1 MSECRW
7 TYYDPSGGRQT
18 LGLYHGDR
26 SGHVMIY
33 LNEKVVLVDFKV
45 HHSKSYSFMVNENLL
60 KLNLDKKNGKFKYKF
75 EGTRI
80 TNEASPISKLKDFI
94 KNPFSFKMSPS

>member
-7 TYYDPSGGRQT
+7 TYYDPSEGTQI

-33 LNEKVVLVDFKV
+33 LNGKVVLVDFQV
-45 HHSKSYSFMVNENLL
+45 FSSKSYSFIVNENLL
-60 KLNLDKKNGKFKYKF
+60 KLNLQKHNGKFQYEF
-75 EGTRI
+75 EGYPVEPPLGTFDKMKSFLR
-80 TNEASPISKLKDFI
+80 ES
-94 KNPFSFKMSPS
+94 FSFLF